1 MKTKLLNS
9 FQLRLCTLVALVL
22 CAAGT
27 AWGETATYDF
37 AFSTIGSTGWSN
49 IYDWHTVNH
58 TESTVKFN
66 ASKQTQTITD
76 YPVTKGQPVTLV
88 MKSGY
93 TLSGVTF
100 ECLQWGTKAQTITL
114 HYSVD
119 GGENYTST
127 NITSTNFKIS
137 SSSLPAG
144 TNAVKITFSSSS
156 NQVGIKSASIAYT
169 YSTTP
174 TPSITA
180 DNVNLAYDATSGAIN
195 YSINNSVSGG
205 KLTAATTSDWLTL
218 GTVGETVPFTCS
230 ANTSTERTA
239 TVTLTYTYNTSET
252 VTKDVTVTQTGNPN
266 VFNNISDIT
275 EVNTAYKVKGTVVA
289 TNAKGFVVGDGTGY
303 VYYYKNAD
311 FTQSVGD
318 KVTVSGTTGSYGHII
333 QFTNTA
339 TIGEATASNYN
350 NTPVATEITTV
361 PDYTTGHYL
370 SSYLQFE
377 GKLTKNNNTYL
388 ITLGEEQ
395 IQISYPTSAQGTALT
410 ALDGKKVLVKGYF
423 TGINSNDR
431 ITIMLES
438 VEMVTDPVI
447 NADDV
452 TIAYD
457 ATDGEITYTI
467 DNGVTGTALNA
478 TLQEGIDWISDI
490 TVGSDKITFV
500 TTANEGEE
508 DRTATITL
516 SYEGAEDVTI
526 TITQGHYTAPPTEG
540 MITFGSEEGST
551 KINGKIV
558 TGDDTMGNTWTIT
571 TTFSG
576 ESTSFT
582 QHAGYSQV
590 GSADNPATS
599 ISFTTTLPSETTIT
613 SFEAKFGGYSKTA
626 GTVNLKVDDATVGT
640 GSLNGSEEVV
650 VESTS
655 IKKGTVLTVTVTNI
669 AKGVNCY
676 YISYSTTTDPYIVA
690 TASETLVH
698 DATTSSI
705 SYEVGNPVD
714 GGILTADTEADWISN
729 FTVGESDVTF
739 EVTENTT
746 GEDRSTTVTLT
757 YTYGTSKTVTTDVTV
772 SQHAAPY
779 TLSVSDLSHV
789 NLYVFGDDESEAIIN
804 TEEGESSAQVYRGT
818 NVGISL
824 DVETGYVLESLIV
837 GGTDVTAQ
845 IDAST
850 GMYEFEMPVSDVT
863 ITATAIA
870 PTGDQYALFSGD
882 LVEGDYIIYYNGK
895 AMKNSATNNRLQY
908 EEVTPMRN
916 IITTDNSTI
925 VWHIAPSGSY
935 WTIYSADAE
944 KYAAATGSKNQAQ
957 MLADGTDD
965 KALWTVSGSNTYEF
979 ENKARAAAS
988 SDSNNKLLRNN
999 GTNGFACYATSTGG
1013 ALSLYKKIETAIET
1027 ATIPISEYCY
1037 DDETEMYY
1045 GTYSNESAFVV
1056 PEDLTVAE
1064 IAIDEDGTLFVEAYK
1079 EGTVVPANTGVMVSA
1094 AESGEYT
1101 VVLSNEDGESVFGE
1115 DNCLRPTGNSGIDE
1129 NAMAD
1134 ADSDCTYYR
1143 LTMHNGAEIGFWW
1156 GAEDGAAFD
1165 LGPNKAYMAVK
1176 TGSESHPVKGFAL
1189 SDFVNG
1195 IKAVETTETESNA
1208 IYNLAGQRISKMQ
1221 KGIYIVNGKKV
1232 LVK

>member
-1 MKTKLLNS
+1 MKKKLLNS
-9 FQLRLCTLVALVL
+9 FRLRLYTLVALVL
-22 CAAGT
+22 CATGT
-27 AWGETATYDF
+27 AWGETATLTQSNLGLNGTYSAVTSAKIDNIQYKF
-37 AFSTIGSTGWSN
+37 FDLMKSNDNIQARASTGT
-49 IYDWHTVNH
+49 IYNTTAFPGD
-58 TESTVKFN
+58 
-66 ASKQTQTITD
+66 
-76 YPVTKGQPVTLV
+76 
-88 MKSGY
+88 
-93 TLSGVTF
+93 
-100 ECLQWGTKAQTITL
+100 
-114 HYSVD
+114 
-119 GGENYTST
+119 
-127 NITSTNFKIS
+127 ITSVAITHSGTARATTILGSSDGTNWIKVTDGSGSITADFSGKGYQYFKINRGS
-137 SSSLPAG
+137 
-144 TNAVKITFSSSS
+144 NAAYWTKIE
-156 NQVGIKSASIAYT
+156 IT
-169 YSTTP
+169 YSTST

-180 DNVNLAYDATSGAIN
+180 NNVSLTYDATSGAIN

-205 KLTAATTSDWLTL
+205 KLTAATTSNWLTL
-218 GTVGETVPFTCS
+218 GTVGETVPFTCT

-252 VTKDVTVTQTGNPN
+252 VTKDVTVTQAGNPN

-275 EVNTAYKVKGTVVA
+275 EVNTAYKVQGTVVA

-303 VYYYKNAD
+303 VYYYKNDAV
-311 FTQSVGD
+311 TQSVGN
-318 KVTVSGTTGSYGHII
+318 KVTVSGNTGTYGHII

-350 NTPVATEITTV
+350 NTPAATEITTV
-361 PDYTTGHYL
+361 PDYTTGYYL

-500 TTANEGEE
+500 TTANDGEE

-599 ISFTTTLPSETTIT
+599 ITFTTTLPSETTIT
-613 SFEAKFGGYSKTA
+613 SFEAKFGGYNKTA

-655 IKKGTVLTVTVTNI
+655 IVTGTTLTVTVTDI
-669 AKGVNCY
+669 DKGVNCY

-690 TASETLVH
+690 TASETLAH

-818 NVGISL
+818 NVGISI
-824 DVETGYVLESLIV
+824 DVETGYILESLIV
-837 GGTDVTAQ
+837 GGTDVTDQ

-925 VWHIAPSGSY
+925 VWHIAPSGNY

-965 KALWTVSGSNTYEF
+965 KALWTVRGSNTYEF

-1064 IAIDEDGTLFVEAYK
+1064 VSVKDGVL
-1079 EGTVVPANTGVMVSA
+1079 TVTPYSTADIVPANTGVMVSA

-1176 TGSESHPVKGFAL
+1176 PGSESHPVKGFAL
-1189 SDFVNG
+1189 NDFVDG
-1195 IKAVETTETESNA
+1195 IQAVETTETESNA
-1208 IYNLAGQRISKMQ
+1208 IYNLAGQRVSKMQ